1 MKKIEKAK
9 LNALLS
15 KIAELSSLYLPVAK
29 GGKVNFAKFTGSE
42 KYCDSELKTTK
53 SAKDIFFPQSE
64 NIVSFKRESTKITV
78 EPKELPTDRTVIFGV
93 RACDAKSFE
102 ALDRVF
108 MSEPADTFYTA
119 RRENCVII
127 TNACSSPEE
136 TCFCTNFGIDPAN
149 PGADVQT
156 WFVGTDLY
164 WEALSEKGTDLTEE
178 LGDMLTDADS
188 TAVDE
193 EKAKITEITKVLPLA
208 GLSLE
213 KFGAGKTKELFDAP
227 EWEKLSQSCLGCGSC
242 TFVCPTCQCYDVR
255 DYDTGHGVKR
265 YRCWDSCMYS
275 DFTMCAHGTNRP
287 TQLQRFRQ
295 RFMHKLVYFP
305 DNNNGEFMCVGCGR
319 CITSCP
325 ISMNI
330 AKVIKTIGGDNK

>member
-9 LNALLS
+9 LNELLA
-15 KIAELSSLYLPVAK
+15 KIAESSTLYLPVRK
-29 GGKVNFAKFTGSE
+29 GGKVNFAKWEDTAE
-42 KYCDSELKTTK
+42 YCEDELKTVK
-53 SAKDIFFPQSE
+53 SAKDVFFPQSE
-64 NIVSFKRESTKITV
+64 NIVSFKRESTKITIL
-78 EPKELPTDRTVIFGV
+78 PKELPTDRTVLFGV

-119 RRENCVII
+119 RRNSGVII
-127 TNACSSPEE
+127 TNACSAPEE
-136 TCFCTNFGIDPAN
+136 TCFCGVFGIDPAN
-149 PGADVQT
+149 PGADIQT
-156 WFVGTDLY
+156 WFKGDELY
-164 WEALSEKGTDLTEE
+164 WEALTEKGKALTEE
-178 LGDMLTDADS
+178 LADMLSDADDN
-188 TAVDE
+188 AVED
-193 EKAKITEITKVLPLA
+193 EKAKISEITKQLPLNS
-208 GLSLE
+208 LSLE
-213 KFGAGKTKELFDAP
+213 KFGGDKTKELFDAP
-227 EWEKLSQSCLGCGSC
+227 QWEKLSQACLGCGTC

-255 DYDTGHGVKR
+255 DYDTGSDIKR

-305 DNNNGEFMCVGCGR
+305 ANNEGEFMCVGCGR
-319 CITSCP
+319 CVSSCP

-330 AKVIKTIGGDNK
+330 AKVIKAFGGDNK